1 MNKFPLAIFITIT
14 VTTAALADVEIYRG
28 GRGYANNLIRVSY
41 RHVPL
46 SDPSEPYH
54 ETYRKNRG
62 EIYAQAPKPVA
73 NLHAKQSA
81 AQADALRY
89 AAKAEQ
95 AKRSSIS
102 VYSNVTVHPPASR
115 QTTTS
120 GDNGHNIT
128 INNSSV
134 VINLPDLRSVD
145 IKQ

>member
-1 MNKFPLAIFITIT
+1 MNKLPLAIFITIA

-28 GRGYANNLIRVSY
+28 GRGYTNNNLVRVSY

-54 ETYRKNRG
+54 ETYQKNRG

-81 AQADALRY
+81 AQTDALRY

-95 AKRSSIS
+95 AQRSSIS
-102 VYSNVTVHPPASR
+102 VYSNVTARPSVHR
-115 QTTTS
+115 QATS
-120 GDNGHNIT
+120 DDGGRNIT

-134 VINLPDLRSVD
+134 VINNN
-145 IKQ
+145 